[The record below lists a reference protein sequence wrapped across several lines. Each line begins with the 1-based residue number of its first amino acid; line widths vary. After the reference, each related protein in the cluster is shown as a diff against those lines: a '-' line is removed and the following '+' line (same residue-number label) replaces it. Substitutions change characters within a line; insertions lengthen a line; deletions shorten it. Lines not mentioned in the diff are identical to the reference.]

1 MTSTVHCGITFRI
14 AIPLLTA
21 ATLAGCAAASS
32 SPRGMPALD
41 VPTLEARVAADS
53 GDAQAAV
60 MLGAAYREAGR
71 LDDAR
76 GVLERVRRR
85 APQNEDAVLFLGLVY
100 EEQNEL
106 DRARELYQRYIAQGV
121 SRRMRDE
128 LRGRLALL
136 EQRVRE
142 AEVQAAVAQEA
153 RLATTAPEPN
163 TVAVFPFLFGGGDE
177 SLRPLERALAEFMV
191 TDLSQTGRLRVLER
205 VRVQQMLDEVAL
217 SESGRVDS
225 ATAVR
230 GGRLLRAASVV
241 QGRFAGTEQALN
253 LEARVARVTAS
264 GSRAS
269 GQAVERRGDMDAL
282 FQMQKALAVGVYQ
295 RLGVQLSPTERE
307 RVMRIPT
314 TNLHAVLAFGRGL
327 QAADAGQ
334 WAQAAE
340 HFLEAA
346 RLDPGFSPAA
356 SRAGEAV
363 QAARA
368 LAVTTADLATMA
380 RIKLE
385 HGAEVLDAVDAL
397 LPGAQVGSAVAQVLG
412 ISGLRERAARVER
425 LFGRP

>member
-1 MTSTVHCGITFRI
+1 MTSTDRRGPASRLALH
-14 AIPLLTA
+14 LLA
-21 ATLAGCAAASS
+21 AAALGGCAAASS

-71 LDDAR
+71 LSDAR
-76 GVLERVRRR
+76 TVLESVRRR

-106 DRARELYQRYIAQGV
+106 DRARELYRRYVAQGA

-136 EQRVRE
+136 EQRARE

-153 RLATTAPEPN
+153 RLSAAAPEPN

-217 SESGRVDS
+217 SSSGRVDS

-230 GGRLLRAASVV
+230 GGRLLGAASVV

-253 LEARVARVTAS
+253 LEARVARMTRT
-264 GSRAS
+264 GSRPT
-269 GQAVERRGDMDAL
+269 GDAVSRRGDMDAL
-282 FQMQKALAVGVYQ
+282 FRMQKALAVGVYQ

-356 SRAGEAV
+356 GRAGEALN
-363 QAARA
+363 AARA

-397 LPGAQVGSAVAQVLG
+397 LPGAQVGAAVAQVLG
-412 ISGLRERAARVER
+412 IGGLRERAARVER